1 MITEIS
7 VNQGMFWNLS
17 EGRRLVVFNI
27 LRSVAQE
34 EKERDL
40 ILVEFEVKLEKDSEF
55 CK

>member
-1 MITEIS
+1 MVTEIS

-34 EKERDL
+34 GREREREI
-40 ILVEFEVKLEKDSEF
+40 ILVEFEVKSEEDSKF
-55 CK
+55 